1 LVKFLRRF
9 AIVAFALGATAAC
22 ANDFADSLF
31 KAAQKAEKAGD
42 TLHAYLLYAR
52 ASALDPKNM
61 DYAAR
66 KQALRAI
73 TAMSVRETLGP
84 DPVAADHDED
94 ADTPDDGTAI
104 SALDVV
110 EARRALPP
118 PQLIASPELKTFDL
132 KGDARTIFEKVG
144 QAYDFN
150 LVFEPDYPTSPPFNF
165 RMTEVGY
172 QEALH
177 ALEAVTNSFVVVVGP
192 KVALVVRDTAQ
203 KRAEREPVIA
213 TAIPI
218 PERLSAQ
225 DAQELIQAVT
235 ATLDVRRI
243 SADASKHLFIIRD
256 KVSKVLAAEQLLDTL
271 MHARPQIEIEVQF
284 LETGKTSSLSYGIDL
299 PNEISLVNFSNFM
312 NNAASIQPSF
322 TSFLRIGGGATLMG
336 LGITNAS
343 AFAAIAKATANSLM
357 EAHVVALDGQT
368 TSLLVGEHYPI
379 ITNQYIGNTSGAT
392 GIGTAGQVFVPPPTI
407 NYEDLGVVL
416 KITPT
421 INGNDEVMLDVD
433 AEFKVLG
440 ATDPN
445 TGIPIISN
453 RKFNG
458 KVSLKDGEW
467 GVLTGLLGTTD
478 SDSLT
483 GYPGISNVPFLRRLL
498 GQSTILHD
506 SDRVLLVL
514 KPRLMNL
521 PAWEYPQRTIWVGT
535 DTRPV
540 TIF

>member
-1 LVKFLRRF
+1 
-9 AIVAFALGATAAC
+9 
-22 ANDFADSLF
+22 
-31 KAAQKAEKAGD
+31 
-42 TLHAYLLYAR
+42 
-52 ASALDPKNM
+52 
-61 DYAAR
+61 
-66 KQALRAI
+66 
-73 TAMSVRETLGP
+73 
-84 DPVAADHDED
+84 
-94 ADTPDDGTAI
+94 
-104 SALDVV
+104 
-110 EARRALPP
+110 
-118 PQLIASPELKTFDL
+118 
-132 KGDARTIFEKVG
+132 
-144 QAYDFN
+144 
-150 LVFEPDYPTSPPFNF
+150 
-165 RMTEVGY
+165 
-172 QEALH
+172 
-177 ALEAVTNSFVVVVGP
+177 
-192 KVALVVRDTAQ
+192 
-203 KRAEREPVIA
+203 
-213 TAIPI
+213 
-218 PERLSAQ
+218 
-225 DAQELIQAVT
+225 
-235 ATLDVRRI
+235 
-243 SADASKHLFIIRD
+243 
-256 KVSKVLAAEQLLDTL
+256 
-271 MHARPQIEIEVQF
+271 
-284 LETGKTSSLSYGIDL
+284 
-299 PNEISLVNFSNFM
+299 
-312 NNAASIQPSF
+312 
-322 TSFLRIGGGATLMG
+322 
-336 LGITNAS
+336 
-343 AFAAIAKATANSLM
+343 M